1 MKWNFK
7 KIMKNVLL
15 NMKDVKYNSHSM
27 LSYSLRYNLDKS
39 LLTNQLINNIIRR
52 FFYRL
57 IKGKMYLLIIRLRD
71 IENQIKHYIKYLVSI
86 KIL

>member
-1 MKWNFK
+1 MSWLNYEIKLNYIKKEKILK

-52 FFYRL
+52 FFYR
-57 IKGKMYLLIIRLRD
+57 
-71 IENQIKHYIKYLVSI
+71 
-86 KIL
+86 

>member
-1 MKWNFK
+1 
-7 KIMKNVLL
+7 MKNVLL

-52 FFYRL
+52 FFYR
-57 IKGKMYLLIIRLRD
+57 
-71 IENQIKHYIKYLVSI
+71 
-86 KIL
+86 